1 MVVPPKG
8 GAMIP
13 TVTLTALGVLVVT
26 SVWVGVRKPANATR
40 VVRWIALAL
49 LAAEA
54 VVLIPYTVADS
65 GAAASYLLGV
75 PVLGA
80 LLAVVADL
88 VGRAVVMAELIAA
101 LVVTA
106 WAVLLMVG
114 FGIIFLPAAVLLFI
128 AFAGDLATRR
138 SAVEEARR

>member
-1 MVVPPKG
+1 
-8 GAMIP
+8 MIP
-13 TVTLTALGVLVVT
+13 TVTLAALGVLVVT
-26 SVWVGVRKPANATR
+26 AIWVGVRRPANSTR

-75 PVLGA
+75 PVLAA

-88 VGRAVVMAELIAA
+88 TGHAVTTVDFIAA
-101 LVVTA
+101 TVVTA
-106 WAVLLMVG
+106 WAILLMLGLGVV
-114 FGIIFLPAAVLLFI
+114 FLPPAVLLII
-128 AFAGDLATRR
+128 AFAGDLSKGR
-138 SAVEEARR
+138 SAVEARH